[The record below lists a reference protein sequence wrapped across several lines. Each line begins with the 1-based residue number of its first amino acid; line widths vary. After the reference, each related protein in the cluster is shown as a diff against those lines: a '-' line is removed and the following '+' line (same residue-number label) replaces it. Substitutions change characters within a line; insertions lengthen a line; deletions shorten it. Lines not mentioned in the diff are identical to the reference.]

1 MSALANHGAAIV
13 GVGRTELS
21 KDSGR
26 SILSLATEA
35 TEMAVADAGLSLNG
49 DLDGLATF
57 GLNDTVPPQAV
68 ATALGLPRLRWFC
81 YQNGGGDAC
90 CSIVGS
96 AALAVLEGLAETVV
110 VYRAMNGRSEVR
122 LGETGKRGAGEARFE
137 AQYTYPFGWMAYA
150 QYIAMA
156 ARRHMV
162 KYGTTSEDFAH
173 VAVTCRDHAVSNPRA
188 MKREPISIEDHLDSR
203 MVVDPFRLLDICL
216 ESDGACALAVTT
228 AERARSLP
236 RPPVYI
242 SACATGGGRRP
253 GYFYDGF
260 FTWDDLAD
268 LYGQFIA
275 SDLYRA
281 AGVTPQDIDV
291 ASIYDCFTFSVI
303 SQLEG
308 FGFCKPGEG
317 GAFVRDGNIGVG
329 GELPVNPHGGLLSE
343 GYVHG
348 FNGIA
353 EMVDQLQGRAA
364 GKQVKDA
371 EVALAT
377 GFGCTTGSA
386 LVLTR

>member
-1 MSALANHGAAIV
+1 MALARQAAAIV

-21 KDSGR
+21 KDSRR

-35 TEMAVADAGLSLNG
+35 TEMAITDAGLSLDE

-68 ATALGLPRLRWFC
+68 ATALGLQRLRWFL
-81 YQNGGGDAC
+81 YQHGGGDAC
-90 CSIVGS
+90 CSIVGT
-96 AALAVLEGLAETVV
+96 AALAVVEGLASTVV

-122 LGETGKRGAGEARFE
+122 LGETGKRGTNEARFE
-137 AQYTYPFGWMAYA
+137 AQYTYPFGWMSYA

-173 VAVTCRDHAVSNPRA
+173 VAVTCRQHAVSNPRA
-188 MKREPISIEDHLDSR
+188 MKREPISIEDHQASR
-203 MVVDPFRLLDICL
+203 MIVDPFRLLDICQ
-216 ESDGACALAVTT
+216 ESDGACALVVTS
-228 AERARSLP
+228 AERARDLRQ
-236 RPPVYI
+236 RPVFI

-260 FTWDDLAD
+260 FTWEDLAD
-268 LYGQFIA
+268 LYGQYIA
-275 SDLYRA
+275 PDLYRG
-281 AGVTPQDIDV
+281 AGLHPDDIDV

-317 GAFVRDGNIGVG
+317 GAFVHDGRIGIE

-343 GYVHG
+343 GYLHG
-348 FNGIA
+348 MNGVV

-364 GKQVKDA
+364 GRQVEGA

-377 GFGCTTGSA
+377 GFGCTTGSG
-386 LVLTR
+386 LILHR